1 MAELLLKTDAG
12 SGYEPGDILC
22 AFNARRIRC
31 CHAENICHFRKAN
44 RNASGLIVASEV
56 ARDWYEATHEFRFE
70 RVSATEIE
78 RVTIATG
85 ARERL
90 SDKPNAK
97 GEAIDVRLF
106 IARRKQ
112 NPLCPLFGEDGAE
125 FWYGGRI
132 DTSNAKLTTV
142 WNAIQTKTPH
152 RETSFQRWPMG
163 TQELRSH
170 LAIRVN
176 EFDDVEAETLVAAE
190 VDDTKPDLPVVQK
203 RRNRVDWETRLSL
216 TAADRQKVRDKSEAF
231 DLREVRQYTR
241 ASIVTAKPPARL
253 QRG

>member
-1 MAELLLKTDAG
+1 MAELLLKTDPG
-12 SGYEPGDILC
+12 SGYEAGDILC

-31 CHAENICHFRKAN
+31 CHAEQICHYRKAN
-44 RNASGLIVASEV
+44 RNGSGLIVASEV
-56 ARDWYEATHEFRFE
+56 ARDWYEATHQYRFE

-85 ARERL
+85 DRERL
-90 SDKPNAK
+90 SDKPNEK
-97 GEAIDVRLF
+97 GEAIDVRLY
-106 IARRKQ
+106 IARRKRQ
-112 NPLCPLFGEDGAE
+112 TFCPLFGEDGQE

-132 DTSNAKLTTV
+132 DTSNTKLTLV
-142 WNAIQTKTPH
+142 WNAIQTKTPL
-152 RETSFQRWPMG
+152 RETNFQRWPMG

-176 EFDDVEAETLVAAE
+176 EFDDAEAETLVSSE
-190 VDDTKPDLPVVQK
+190 VDDSNPDEPVVVQK
-203 RRNRVDWETRLSL
+203 RRHRIDWETRLSL
-216 TAADRQKVRDKSEAF
+216 TAAQRQQVRDKSQSF

-241 ASIVTAKPPARL
+241 TSIVTVKASRI